1 MSIIITD
8 LMIRNVIKID
18 SNDTVKHT
26 EDIMN
31 RGGTGCVSFW
41 RRGALWGAR

>member
-18 SNDTVKHT
+18 SDDTAKHT

-31 RGGTGCVSFW
+31 RGGIGCVAFW
-41 RRGALWGAR
+41 RKGALWGAP

>member
-18 SNDTVKHT
+18 PGDTVKHT

>member
-8 LMIRNVIKID
+8 LMIRNAIKID
-18 SNDTVKHT
+18 TDDTVKHT

-31 RGGTGCVSFW
+31 RSGTGCISF
-41 RRGALWGAR
+41 

>member
-1 MSIIITD
+1 
-8 LMIRNVIKID
+8 MIRNVIKID
-18 SNDTVKHT
+18 SDDTMKHT

-41 RRGALWGAR
+41 RRGALLGAR

>member
-18 SNDTVKHT
+18 PDDTVKHT